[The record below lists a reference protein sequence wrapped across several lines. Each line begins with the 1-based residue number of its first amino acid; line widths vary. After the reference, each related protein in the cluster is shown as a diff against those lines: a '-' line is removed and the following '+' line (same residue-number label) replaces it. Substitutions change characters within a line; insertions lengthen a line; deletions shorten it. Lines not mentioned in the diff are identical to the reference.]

1 MNEEKLN
8 RLNGIANRSAIEGWV
23 VALLPSRAVIG
34 APIHALTPADG
45 RVTSLSPVFGFDGG
59 LVQGPGPGGRTGVA
73 CSVQVTPLLG
83 LVSLDSI
90 DIPPGTPLVALD
102 LLHEREHAGIA
113 AQVAQCR
120 EMLGHMRAGLSGIQL
135 APAGVKLPPMRH
147 Q

>member
-1 MNEEKLN
+1 MNEEKLG
-8 RLNGIANRSAIEGWV
+8 RLNGIANRSAIAGWV
-23 VALLPSRAVIG
+23 VALLPGRAVIG
-34 APIHALTPADG
+34 CPIRALPERGHIA
-45 RVTSLSPVFGFDGG
+45 SLSPVFGFDGG
-59 LVQGPGPGGRTGVA
+59 LVQVPGPGGRTGVA

-102 LLHEREHAGIA
+102 LLHERELAGVA

-120 EMLGHMRAGLSGIQL
+120 EMLVHMRAGLSGIQL
-135 APAGVKLPPMRH
+135 ATAGVKLPPMRH